1 MNVDAGMG
9 ADALAQAVV
18 VNEVTGEG
26 RDLTMHRKNTAFVP
40 IAKRH

>member
-18 VNEVTGEG
+18 VNEVIT
-26 RDLTMHRKNTAFVP
+26 DCP
-40 IAKRH
+40 